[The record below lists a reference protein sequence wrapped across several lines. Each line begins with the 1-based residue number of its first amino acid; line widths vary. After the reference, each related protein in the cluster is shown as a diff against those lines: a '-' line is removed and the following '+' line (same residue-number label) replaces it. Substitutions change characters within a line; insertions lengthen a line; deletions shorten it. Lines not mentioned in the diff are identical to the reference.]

1 MKKKTAILMP
11 DKFFNRENIMKIDW
25 AYLRKG

>member
-1 MKKKTAILMP
+1 MAGAHL
-11 DKFFNRENIMKIDW
+11 FFNTQKDEDMKIDW